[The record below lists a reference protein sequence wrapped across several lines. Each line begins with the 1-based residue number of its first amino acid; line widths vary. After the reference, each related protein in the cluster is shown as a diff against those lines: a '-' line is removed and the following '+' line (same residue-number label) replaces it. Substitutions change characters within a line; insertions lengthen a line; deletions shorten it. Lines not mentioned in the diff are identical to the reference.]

1 MNFKKTIDNIEIYYE
16 CYILGIYRERITN
29 VYPSKKENAF
39 VYMDD
44 KDVMHSIP
52 YKWYNRYDDVKGKA
66 IFINAMN
73 LPLFIT
79 ISKENLHNYCAP
91 KPAIHVKLAMKNTV
105 YESDDSDDEIC
116 DTCGEYYSDCISCEC
131 PDDCKCLKL
140 CEQDNG
146 GRCPHYPYDSDDE

>member
-1 MNFKKTIDNIEIYYE
+1 MNFEKTIDNIEIYYE

-66 IFINAMN
+66 IFINSMN

-79 ISKENLHNYCAP
+79 ISKENLLKYCAP
-91 KPAIHVKLAMKNTV
+91 KSKIR
-105 YESDDSDDEIC
+105 S
-116 DTCGEYYSDCISCEC
+116 
-131 PDDCKCLKL
+131 
-140 CEQDNG
+140 
-146 GRCPHYPYDSDDE
+146 